1 MSSIIAMC
9 DRFPRWYPRRPPHSG
24 RAPAATCA
32 ERSPTTLVRAI
43 ACMPAPPYGA
53 AQGHE
58 LVGSVDPS
66 GDAVHTFTQHRTE
79 DLLTAVV
86 HARKEYA

>member
-1 MSSIIAMC
+1 
-9 DRFPRWYPRRPPHSG
+9 
-24 RAPAATCA
+24 
-32 ERSPTTLVRAI
+32 
-43 ACMPAPPYGA
+43 MPAPPYGA